1 MAAPVP
7 DPRQEFTSLLI
18 AWGGGD
24 RSALDRLMPTVYDEL
39 RKLARRQLRREQLG
53 HPLQTTALVHEAF
66 LRLVDARQVRWDS
79 RAHFFGVTARL
90 MRQILVDHARTRDAA
105 KRGGGVAEGSLDE
118 AVGLATEAVRGDLLA
133 MDEALYRLETLDP
146 RQSRIVELRFFGGL
160 TVDETAAALELSA
173 ATVKREWA
181 LARAWLWRALR
192 DGSS

>member
-1 MAAPVP
+1 
-7 DPRQEFTSLLI
+7 
-18 AWGGGD
+18 
-24 RSALDRLMPTVYDEL
+24 MPTVYDEL

-105 KRGGGVAEGSLDE
+105 KRGGGVAEVSLDE

-192 DGSS
+192 DRSS